1 MHPNTLRAPHH
12 IEILTGDCSL
22 CKEVVDI
29 ITIGKCATCKMDTI
43 DVDAKNPK
51 ITNKLK
57 DYNIIAVPSIVID
70 GKIKVVGI
78 PDFPWFC
85 GEEF

>member
-1 MHPNTLRAPHH
+1 M
-12 IEILTGDCSL
+12 
-22 CKEVVDI
+22 DI
-29 ITIGKCATCKMDTI
+29 IDE
-43 DVDAKNPK
+43 DAKNPK